1 MVLENG
7 CLCKAKEAQ
16 CCVSRELPQLFFV
29 WKLSE
34 LRTFHC
40 IHNVACFVSV
50 FERLT
55 DVALELKLGICIVYL
70 LKREGMK
77 NIRNKF
83 RQRRRIRWKPGRKRA
98 ARQNSDKVFV

>member
-1 MVLENG
+1 M
-7 CLCKAKEAQ
+7 
-16 CCVSRELPQLFFV
+16 
-29 WKLSE
+29 
-34 LRTFHC
+34 TFHC
-40 IHNVACFVSV
+40 IHNVACFISV

-77 NIRNKF
+77 NIRNKVDKE
-83 RQRRRIRWKPGRKRA
+83 RRIRWKPGRKRT